1 MESKT
6 IISLLCTCALASACS
21 IKTTRERVSTSC
33 QPPSDLSTLTGS
45 YSSEN
50 IGINSNGKHLGES
63 ELSITV
69 DADGVFSGERSW
81 SSDRHS
87 GHSKDGTIIK
97 GDKEKVIGVIDP
109 NDCQIG
115 IAEFG
120 ESGNYNGRLLPDG
133 SIDLILI
140 QSGAKPVVMRNLYQ
154 KN

>member
-6 IISLLCTCALASACS
+6 IISLLCTWCPCERLLHQDNARMSEYFLPTTIRS
-21 IKTTRERVSTSC
+21 INA
-33 QPPSDLSTLTGS
+33 TGS

-87 GHSKDGTIIK
+87 GHSKDGTITK
-97 GDKEKVIGVIDP
+97 GDKE
-109 NDCQIG
+109 
-115 IAEFG
+115 
-120 ESGNYNGRLLPDG
+120 
-133 SIDLILI
+133 
-140 QSGAKPVVMRNLYQ
+140 
-154 KN
+154 